1 MFYSLKLDADLI
13 LGNNLLLMVAQMG
26 SMTRHIYQN
35 KANEKTSNIQQHLNK
50 ALQSAKTL
58 KQRAK

>member
-1 MFYSLKLDADLI
+1 
-13 LGNNLLLMVAQMG
+13 
-26 SMTRHIYQN
+26 MTRHIYQN

-58 KQRAK
+58 KQTAK